1 MRNTNG
7 LALPSPRPN
16 TRAPNRPPVGNKN
29 DLGKSDRL
37 GLDELLKHNRPGLR
51 ERAPVRAGSVGPHP
65 RSARHVTPE
74 GKQEVERAPA
84 TEATALNRAPG
95 EKEMAQ
101 DADSLIGR
109 TLSHYRIL
117 AKVGAGGMGVVYK
130 AEDERLHRVIAVKFL
145 SEELA
150 RDPDAL
156 DRFRREA
163 RTASALN
170 HPNICTIHDIGEQ
183 DGRAFIVMEYLDGV
197 SLKDRIADRGGLS
210 LDTVLTL
217 GIEIADA
224 LGAAH
229 HAGIVH
235 RDIKPANIF
244 VTHGGHAKIL
254 DFGIAKV
261 RNPRA
266 HDDAPMLTAATRGGA
281 ILGTTA
287 YMAPEQARGE
297 TIDQRADLWSFGLVI
312 YEMVK
317 GTRPVAAV
325 QLRLDELPALQRI
338 VATCL
343 ETDREARY
351 QHAAEIR
358 DDLQRVKREAEP
370 SSGGAIRR
378 AAAVARKA
386 MPIAG
391 AVAIAAIVSA
401 SAYFYLHRPPALT
414 EKDAIILADFEN
426 TTGDPV
432 FDDTLRQGL
441 SVELQQSPYF
451 SLLPD
456 QRVRQTLALMGQAK
470 DARLTAEV
478 AQQVCERTASAAV
491 IEGSIANLGNEFVL
505 GLLAKNCNNGT
516 VLDRQQIQAGRRE
529 DVLDALSQI
538 VRKLRARLGESR
550 VTVAEHSTPLAEA
563 TTPSL
568 EALKAYSTGMKVVQ
582 SSENAAAIP
591 FFERAIEIDPK
602 FGMAYAN
609 LGLSLSA
616 VGESVLSAQNTTKA
630 WQLRDRVSDREKFFI
645 DFTYDRQVTG
655 NLERAYQTLESWLRT
670 YPRGPEPNA
679 LGLLGGLSTHG
690 TGRFERA
697 IDAAKLRIVDDPSIF
712 GYSNL
717 ASALFFLDRFDDSE
731 RALQQAAEHKLESPS
746 LLLLRYQIAVLK
758 NDQNQMDATVS
769 VAKGKRRSE
778 HALTHAQALAL
789 ARSGRLALALQS
801 SNRAIELARQQG
813 DREVAATYQAARA
826 VWEAV
831 CGNTAEAQ
839 TDALAALEVSNGRD
853 VEYAAGLGLALSGDS
868 SRLQQLADDLE
879 NRFPQDTFVRSTYVP
894 VLRALSALE
903 RGKPADSVERLQ
915 SALPYELAVNGL
927 NFDFFLGG
935 LHSAYVR
942 GEAFLATNRYA
953 DAAAEFQ
960 KILDHHGLV
969 GTDPIGVLAHLQLG
983 RAFALAGD
991 PAKSRT
997 AYQDFLTLWNDADPN
1012 VPILAQA
1019 KAEFARL
1026 P

>member
-1 MRNTNG
+1 MTSSSVSVLQKR
-7 LALPSPRPN
+7 
-16 TRAPNRPPVGNKN
+16 
-29 DLGKSDRL
+29 D
-37 GLDELLKHNRPGLR
+37 HI
-51 ERAPVRAGSVGPHP
+51 VRASSVYP
-65 RSARHVTPE
+65 RRRGARRVTAE
-74 GKQEVERAPA
+74 GAKEE
-84 TEATALNRAPG
+84 TALNVARG
-95 EKEMAQ
+95 EHGIAR

-130 AEDERLHRVIAVKFL
+130 AEDERLHRAVAVKFL

-244 VTHGGHAKIL
+244 VTNGGHAKIL

-266 HDDAPMLTAATRGGA
+266 DDEAPGLTAATRGGA

-297 TIDQRADLWSFGLVI
+297 AIDQRADLWSFGLVL

-325 QLRLDELPALQRI
+325 QLRLDGLPALERI

-358 DDLQRVKREAEP
+358 DDLERVRRDTDLA
-370 SSGGAIRR
+370 SGTRTPGA
-378 AAAVARKA
+378 AARKA
-386 MPIAG
+386 ILIAG
-391 AVAIAAIVSA
+391 AVAIMAILST
-401 SAYFYLHRPPALT
+401 SGYFYLHRPPALT

-456 QRVRQTLALMGQAK
+456 QRVRQALVLMGQAK
-470 DARLTAEV
+470 DARLTAEI
-478 AQQVCERTASAAV
+478 AQQVCERTASTAV
-491 IEGSIANLGNEFVL
+491 IEGSIANLGSEFVL
-505 GLLAKNCNNGT
+505 GLLAKSCNTGT
-516 VLDRQQIQAGRRE
+516 VLDRQQIQVGRRE
-529 DVLDALSQI
+529 DVLNALSQI

-568 EALKAYSTGMKVVQ
+568 EALKAYSTGMKVVE

-591 FFERAIEIDPK
+591 FFERAIEIDPN
-602 FGMAYAN
+602 FAMAYAN

-630 WQLRDRVSDREKFFI
+630 WHLRDRVSDRERFFI

-655 NLERAYQTLESWLRT
+655 NLERAYQTLESWFGT
-670 YPRGPEPNA
+670 YPRGPQPNA

-697 IDAAKLRIVDDPSIF
+697 IEAAKLRIADDPSYI
-712 GYSNL
+712 
-717 ASALFFLDRFDDSE
+717 
-731 RALQQAAEHKLESPS
+731 
-746 LLLLRYQIAVLK
+746 
-758 NDQNQMDATVS
+758 
-769 VAKGKRRSE
+769 
-778 HALTHAQALAL
+778 
-789 ARSGRLALALQS
+789 RLLQS
-801 SNRAIELARQQG
+801 
-813 DREVAATYQAARA
+813 
-826 VWEAV
+826 
-831 CGNTAEAQ
+831 C
-839 TDALAALEVSNGRD
+839 
-853 VEYAAGLGLALSGDS
+853 
-868 SRLQQLADDLE
+868 
-879 NRFPQDTFVRSTYVP
+879 VRP
-894 VLRALSALE
+894 F
-903 RGKPADSVERLQ
+903 
-915 SALPYELAVNGL
+915 LPGP
-927 NFDFFLGG
+927 F
-935 LHSAYVR
+935 
-942 GEAFLATNRYA
+942 
-953 DAAAEFQ
+953 
-960 KILDHHGLV
+960 
-969 GTDPIGVLAHLQLG
+969 
-983 RAFALAGD
+983 
-991 PAKSRT
+991 
-997 AYQDFLTLWNDADPN
+997 
-1012 VPILAQA
+1012 
-1019 KAEFARL
+1019 
-1026 P
+1026 